1 MAWSERVV
9 ARDGVRLVCRDWGG
23 TGQPIVLLHGLAGH
37 VGEWGA
43 LAQRLSSHYRLVA
56 VDQRGHGA
64 SERQPRDVT
73 RAAYVADVITV
84 VDELALR
91 RPVLVGQSLGG
102 HTAMLTAAAHPG
114 RVRALVLIEA
124 GPGGPNP
131 KGPADVGRWLDSW
144 PTPFP
149 SREAAAAFLGGGPV
163 GAGWA
168 AGLEEREGAW
178 WPRFD
183 RDIMVRSMAENA
195 QRSFRHEWGQIACPT
210 LVVLA
215 QSSFIPARDVDR
227 MLRERPATVAVSI
240 PGTGHD
246 LHLEQPEVLNSLLSG
261 FLDGVTDHRCGVVVH
276 GRRGSCEG
284 CRGGSGPH

>member
-1 MAWSERVV
+1 MIKAGRSLGRSDVAWSEHVV
-9 ARDGVRLVCRDWGG
+9 VRDGIRLVCRDWGG
-23 TGQPIVLLHGLAGH
+23 PGQPIMLLHGLAGH
-37 VGEWGA
+37 AGEWDTTA
-43 LAQRLSSHYRLVA
+43 RWLSSRYRVVA

-64 SERQPRDVT
+64 SERRPQDVS
-73 RAAYVADVITV
+73 RAAYVADVIAV
-84 VDELALR
+84 ADQLALR

-114 RVRALVLIEA
+114 LVRALVLIEA

-131 KGPADVGRWLDSW
+131 NGPADIGGWLDSW

-168 AGLEEREGAW
+168 AGLEEREDGW

-183 RDIMVRSMAENA
+183 RDVMVRSLAENA
-195 QRSFRHEWGQIACPT
+195 QRSFRHEWGQVACPT

-215 QSSFIPARDVDR
+215 QSSFIPAQEADE
-227 MLRERPATVAVSI
+227 MLRQRPAAMSMSI

-246 LHLEQPEVLNSLLSG
+246 LHLEQPETLHTALSD
-261 FLDGVTDHRCGVVVH
+261 FL
-276 GRRGSCEG
+276 RGLA
-284 CRGGSGPH
+284 

>member
-1 MAWSERVV
+1 MVV
-9 ARDGVRLVCRDWGG
+9 RDGVRLACRDWGG
-23 TGQPIVLLHGLAGH
+23 PGQPIVLLHGLAGH
-37 VGEWGA
+37 VGEWDVPA
-43 LAQRLSSHYRLVA
+43 RSLSSRYRVVA

-64 SERQPRDVT
+64 SERHPQDVS

-84 VDELALR
+84 VDQLALQ

-114 RVRALVLIEA
+114 LVRALVLVEA
-124 GPGGPNP
+124 GSGGPNP
-131 KGPADVGRWLDSW
+131 NGPADIGGWLASW

-149 SREAAAAFLGGGPV
+149 SREAAVAFLGGGPV

-168 AGLEEREGAW
+168 AGLEERDGGW

-183 RDIMVRSMAENA
+183 RDVMVRSLAENA
-195 QRSFRHEWGQIACPT
+195 QRSYWHEWGQVMCPT

-215 QSSFIPARDVDR
+215 QSSFIPAPEADE
-227 MLRERPATVAVSI
+227 MLRQRPDTMAMSI

-246 LHLEQPEVLNSLLSG
+246 LHLEQPGLLHTALSG
-261 FLDGVTDHRCGVVVH
+261 FLDGLT
-276 GRRGSCEG
+276 
-284 CRGGSGPH
+284 

>member
-9 ARDGVRLVCRDWGG
+9 VRDGVRLVCRDWGG
-23 TGQPIVLLHGLAGH
+23 PGQPLVLLHGLAGTA
-37 VGEWGA
+37 GEWDVPA
-43 LAQRLSSHYRLVA
+43 RHLSSRYRVVA

-64 SERQPRDVT
+64 SERRPGDVS
-73 RAAYVADVITV
+73 RAAYVADVVAV
-84 VDELALR
+84 VDRLALR

-102 HTAMLTAAAHPG
+102 HTAMLTAAAHPAL
-114 RVRALVLIEA
+114 VRALVLVEA

-131 KGPADVGRWLDSW
+131 DGPADIGAWLDSW
-144 PTPFP
+144 PAPFP

-168 AGLEEREGAW
+168 AGLEEREDGW

-183 RDIMVRSMAENA
+183 RDVMVRSLAENA
-195 QRSFRHEWGQIACPT
+195 GRSFLREWGQVTCPT

-215 QSSFIPARDVDR
+215 QSSFIPAREADE
-227 MLRERPATVAVSI
+227 MLRQRPATLAMSI

-246 LHLEQPEVLNSLLSG
+246 LHLEQPGILHATLAE
-261 FLDGVTDHRCGVVVH
+261 FLDGLTRDPAPGDRPPAGAT
-276 GRRGSCEG
+276 
-284 CRGGSGPH
+284 PPP

>member
-1 MAWSERVV
+1 MAWSEHVLV
-9 ARDGVRLVCRDWGG
+9 RDGVPLACRDWGG
-23 TGQPIVLLHGLAGH
+23 SGQPIVLLHGLAGH
-37 VGEWGA
+37 AGEWDV
-43 LAQRLSSHYRLVA
+43 LARNLSSRYRVVA

-64 SERQPRDVT
+64 SERHPQDVS
-73 RAAYVADVITV
+73 RAAYVADVTAV
-84 VDELALR
+84 VDQLALQ
-91 RPVLVGQSLGG
+91 RPVLAGQSLGG

-114 RVRALVLIEA
+114 LVRAPVLVEV

-131 KGPADVGRWLDSW
+131 NVPADIGAWLDSW

-168 AGLEEREGAW
+168 AGLEEHDGGW

-183 RDIMVRSMAENA
+183 RDVMVRSPAENA
-195 QRSFRHEWGQIACPT
+195 RRSFWHEWGQVTCPT

-215 QSSFIPARDVDR
+215 QSSFIPAQEANEVLCR
-227 MLRERPATVAVSI
+227 RPAITAMSI

-246 LHLEQPEVLNSLLSG
+246 LHLQQLEALYTALSD
-261 FLDGVTDHRCGVVVH
+261 FLDGLA
-276 GRRGSCEG
+276 
-284 CRGGSGPH
+284 